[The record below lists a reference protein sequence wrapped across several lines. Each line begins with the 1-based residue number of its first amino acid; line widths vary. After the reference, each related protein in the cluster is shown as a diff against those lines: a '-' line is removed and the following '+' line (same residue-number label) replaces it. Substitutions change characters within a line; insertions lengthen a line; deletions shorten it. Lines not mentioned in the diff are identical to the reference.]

1 MSLSMVFN
9 VMPLYAGL
17 LGLLFIV
24 FTIRVAF
31 YRLNNKVVLGDGGDK
46 ELFKLIRG
54 QANFTE
60 TVPIALLLL
69 LFMEACGA
77 TDVWLHS
84 LGTALVLG
92 RLSHYLQLTGVVKPL
107 LFRMGGM
114 IATLIS
120 ALVAS
125 LWLLV
130 HFAG

>member
-24 FTIRVAF
+24 FTLRVGF
-31 YRLNNKVVLGDGGDK
+31 YRVKNKVSLGDGGDK
-46 ELFKLIRG
+46 TLLKRIRG

-60 TVPIALLLL
+60 TVPIALILLL
-69 LFMEACGA
+69 LMEACGA
-77 TDVWLHS
+77 ADVWLHS

-92 RLSHYLQLTGVVKPL
+92 RLSHYLQLTDVVKPL

-114 IATLIS
+114 IATMITV
-120 ALVAS
+120 LVAS
-125 LWLLV
+125 LWLLA

>member
-60 TVPIALLLL
+60 TVPIALILLL
-69 LFMEACGA
+69 LMEACGA

-84 LGTALVLG
+84 LGTAMVLG

-114 IATLIS
+114 MATLIS

-125 LWLLV
+125 LWLLI

>member
-24 FTIRVAF
+24 FTMRVGLV
-31 YRLNNKVVLGDGGDK
+31 RLSSKISLGDGGDK
-46 ELFKLIRG
+46 DLLKRIRG
-54 QANFTE
+54 QGNFTE

-69 LFMEACGA
+69 ILMEACGA

-92 RLSHYLQLTGVVKPL
+92 RLSHYLQITGIIKPL
-107 LFRMGGM
+107 LFRSGGM
-114 IATLIS
+114 MATIATV
-120 ALVAS
+120 LVAS
-125 LWLLV
+125 VWLLV

>member
-17 LGLLFIV
+17 LGLLFVI
-24 FTIRVAF
+24 FTLRVAF
-31 YRLNNKVVLGDGGDK
+31 YRVKNKVSLGDAGDK
-46 ELFKLIRG
+46 ELLKRIRG

-60 TVPIALLLL
+60 TVPIALILLL
-69 LFMEACGA
+69 LMEACGA

-84 LGTALVLG
+84 LGTVLVLG
-92 RLSHYLQLTGVVKPL
+92 RLSHYLQLTGKLKSL

-114 IATLIS
+114 LATLIS
-120 ALVAS
+120 VLVAS
-125 LWLLV
+125 LWLLI